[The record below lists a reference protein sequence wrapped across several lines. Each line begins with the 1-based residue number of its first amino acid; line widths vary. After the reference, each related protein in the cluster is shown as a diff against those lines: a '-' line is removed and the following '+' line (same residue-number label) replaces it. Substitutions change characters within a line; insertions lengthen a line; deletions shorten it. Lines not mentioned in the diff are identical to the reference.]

1 MMRRMVLCL
10 ACAAA
15 SPFVCVVITG
25 FNAVD
30 TCVETKILRR
40 VHATPGGTCEFL
52 TARPSHEGRVVA
64 EKRLSEELFA
74 PDALV
79 DFHTGRHGHPSRT
92 VGPLADA
99 RERGDRLRRRR

>member
-1 MMRRMVLCL
+1 MMRRMILCL

-40 VHATPGGTCEFL
+40 VRIVASSSTPSTRRLLDGVAMPVPRRSTEPG
-52 TARPSHEGRVVA
+52 RPPHR
-64 EKRLSEELFA
+64 
-74 PDALV
+74 
-79 DFHTGRHGHPSRT
+79 
-92 VGPLADA
+92 
-99 RERGDRLRRRR
+99 REMTL

>member
-1 MMRRMVLCL
+1 MMRRMILCL

-40 VHATPGGTCEFL
+40 VRVVLHAIDATPARWCGDAGSSPL
-52 TARPSHEGRVVA
+52 DRARTAASSPCPRR
-64 EKRLSEELFA
+64 
-74 PDALV
+74 
-79 DFHTGRHGHPSRT
+79 TG
-92 VGPLADA
+92 
-99 RERGDRLRRRR
+99 